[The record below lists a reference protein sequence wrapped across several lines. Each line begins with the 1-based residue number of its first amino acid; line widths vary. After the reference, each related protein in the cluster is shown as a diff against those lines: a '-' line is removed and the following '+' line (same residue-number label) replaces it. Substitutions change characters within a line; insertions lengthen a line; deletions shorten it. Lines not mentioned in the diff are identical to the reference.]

1 QTSLSPYLLTTI
13 MLVVLFLCF
22 VSSHFTLHFITVTPT
37 EASSWTAAV
46 PSSVKG
52 LLGSCVV
59 IPCSYNY
66 PDPKTSTTGFTGI
79 WYNDNNQ
86 VICHSDKSQ
95 MLDQFRSR
103 TKLLGDLS
111 KKNCSL
117 MIEDLHQSDGG
128 PLYFRIEIKGYDQYS
143 YKNNKVSVSFDS
155 IKSDKNISVRCA
167 WEENFFYSEKTLN
180 FQASTGVL

>member
-1 QTSLSPYLLTTI
+1 MACISIQWILKIELKLQ
-13 MLVVLFLCF
+13 
-22 VSSHFTLHFITVTPT
+22 
-37 EASSWTAAV
+37 ASSWSATV

-52 LLGSCVV
+52 LLGACVV

-66 PDPKTSTTGFTGI
+66 PDPQISTTSFTGI
-79 WYNDNNQ
+79 WYNKDNQ

-95 MLDQFRSR
+95 TSGQFRNR

-117 MIEDLHQSDGG
+117 MIDDLQQSDVG

-143 YKNNKVSVSFDS
+143 YKNNKVSVSVS
-155 IKSDKNISVRCA
+155 KSDLSLLYSFEYKSEVNIVGSGCSA
-167 WEENFFYSEKTLN
+167 LEHFALIFADLH
-180 FQASTGVL
+180 